1 MATRKDLTDQSK
13 EGCEEEAGCLI
24 GGTGSTFD
32 WKTRKSYQ
40 DEKLVHS
47 E

>member
-32 WKTRKSYQ
+32 WKTRKQQKY
-40 DEKLVHS
+40 EKLAHN